1 MYIVLKT
8 FSIDPASMTAN
19 FNNSNKPSKE
29 DFVNKI
35 ALGLFSE
42 FISNTNVS
50 FPKDED
56 FQKLLSLVKK
66 ILFTTKLI
74 SVYEDY
80 QNKINYLDQHNSLN
94 NHVASILA
102 KSYISPYY
110 PILAK
115 SIVIKFREV
124 IDSKSIENLEL
135 LEKILRLLVDKTSEM
150 ILIPFLEKIFDEVIL
165 SPDSEL
171 ILGFAG
177 GIENRFDAIITNN
190 LESQD
195 REEVIS
201 YIKKITNDVEEIV
214 EKNNKLELKLRSQ
227 IRDVENKLY
236 IEEKNYRSLSI
247 NYSDLKNKAKLL
259 QNHRTILII
268 AVILLVLLIIAL
280 GVFV

>member
-1 MYIVLKT
+1 
-8 FSIDPASMTAN
+8 MTAN